1 MKKEYMSPE
10 MEIIEFD
17 TNDVISTSGEDALID
32 INVDNNYLIIKMTGQ
47 DFIKF

>member
-32 INVDNNYLIIKMTGQ
+32 INVDKNYFNNQNDWSGFY
-47 DFIKF
+47 

>member
-17 TNDVISTSGEDALID
+17 TKDVISTSGEDALID
-32 INVDNNYLIIKMTGQ
+32 INVDKNYFNNQNDWSGFY
-47 DFIKF
+47 